1 MVLKALISMTRKKTL
16 EEYRHYMMTISLS
29 FLFVAAS
36 CLRTSFFIKTND
48 FAAGL
53 LLGGGVAGLVVAI
66 YYVTLTRQP
75 NRLKAA
81 YIAAYDERNQL
92 ILRVTALSTLILLFL
107 ENFMLIILY
116 AFIGIVL
123 TYPIVLLI
131 WLYSLFWG
139 FVFFKLIFTRIL

>member
-1 MVLKALISMTRKKTL
+1 MVLKALISLTRKKTL
-16 EEYRHYMMTISLS
+16 EEYRHYMMTVSLS
-29 FLFVAAS
+29 FLFVAAL
-36 CLRTSFFIKTND
+36 CLLISFFIKTND

-53 LLGGGVAGLVVAI
+53 LLGGGVAGLVVAT
-66 YYVTLTRQP
+66 YYLTLTRQP

-81 YIAAYDERNQL
+81 YIAAYDERNQF
-92 ILRVTALSTLILLFL
+92 ILRVTAISTLIFLFL

-116 AFIGIVL
+116 AFMGVVL

-131 WLYSLFWG
+131 WLYSLFLG

>member
-36 CLRTSFFIKTND
+36 CLLTSFFIKTND

-66 YYVTLTRQP
+66 YYVCFD
-75 NRLKAA
+75 KAA
-81 YIAAYDERNQL
+81 DR
-92 ILRVTALSTLILLFL
+92 LSS
-107 ENFMLIILY
+107 LY
-116 AFIGIVL
+116 CR
-123 TYPIVLLI
+123 
-131 WLYSLFWG
+131 
-139 FVFFKLIFTRIL
+139 FTMNAISSSCE

>member
-16 EEYRHYMMTISLS
+16 EEYRHYMMTVSLS

-36 CLRTSFFIKTND
+36 CLLTSFFIKTND

-53 LLGGGVAGLVVAI
+53 LLGGGVAGLVAAI
-66 YYVTLTRQP
+66 YRLILIRQP

-139 FVFFKLIFTRIL
+139 FVFFKLIFKGIL

>member
-1 MVLKALISMTRKKTL
+1 MVLKALISLTRKKTL
-16 EEYRHYMMTISLS
+16 EEYRHYMMTVSLS
-29 FLFVAAS
+29 FLFVAAL
-36 CLRTSFFIKTND
+36 CLLASFFIKTND

-66 YYVTLTRQP
+66 YYLTLTRQP

-92 ILRVTALSTLILLFL
+92 ILRVTAISTLIF
-107 ENFMLIILY
+107 LY
-116 AFIGIVL
+116 AFMGVVL

-131 WLYSLFWG
+131 WLYSLFLG

>member
-1 MVLKALISMTRKKTL
+1 MVLKALISLTRKKTL
-16 EEYRHYMMTISLS
+16 EEYRHYMMTVSLS
-29 FLFVAAS
+29 FLFVAAL
-36 CLRTSFFIKTND
+36 CLLASFFIKTND

-66 YYVTLTRQP
+66 YYLTLTRQP

-81 YIAAYDERNQL
+81 YIAAYDERNQF
-92 ILRVTALSTLILLFL
+92 ILRVTAISTLIFL
-107 ENFMLIILY
+107 Y
-116 AFIGIVL
+116 VFISVVL

>member
-16 EEYRHYMMTISLS
+16 EEYRHYMMTVSLS
-29 FLFVAAS
+29 FLFVAA
-36 CLRTSFFIKTND
+36 LYLLASFFIKTND

-66 YYVTLTRQP
+66 YYLTLTRQP

-92 ILRVTALSTLILLFL
+92 ILRVTALSTLVFLFL
-107 ENFMLIILY
+107 VNFMLIILY

-123 TYPIVLLI
+123 TYPIVLLV
-131 WLYSLFWG
+131 WLYSLFLG

>member
-1 MVLKALISMTRKKTL
+1 MVLKALISLTRKKTL
-16 EEYRHYMMTISLS
+16 EEYRHYMMTVSLS
-29 FLFVAAS
+29 FLFVAAL
-36 CLRTSFFIKTND
+36 CLLASFFIKTND

-66 YYVTLTRQP
+66 YYLTLTRQP

-92 ILRVTALSTLILLFL
+92 ILRVTAISTLIF
-107 ENFMLIILY
+107 LY
-116 AFIGIVL
+116 AFMGVVL

-131 WLYSLFWG
+131 WLYSLFLG
-139 FVFFKLIFTRIL
+139 FVFFKLIFIRIL

>member
-1 MVLKALISMTRKKTL
+1 LVLKALISLTRKKTL
-16 EEYRHYMMTISLS
+16 EEYRHYMMTVSLS
-29 FLFVAAS
+29 FLFVAAL
-36 CLRTSFFIKTND
+36 CLLASFFIKTND

-66 YYVTLTRQP
+66 YYLTLTRQP

-92 ILRVTALSTLILLFL
+92 ILRVTAISTLIF
-107 ENFMLIILY
+107 LY
-116 AFIGIVL
+116 AFMGVVL

-131 WLYSLFWG
+131 WLYSLFLG

>member
-1 MVLKALISMTRKKTL
+1 MVLKALISLTRKKTL
-16 EEYRHYMMTISLS
+16 EEYRHYMMTVSLS
-29 FLFVAAS
+29 FLFVAAL
-36 CLRTSFFIKTND
+36 CLLISFFIKTND

-53 LLGGGVAGLVVAI
+53 LLGGGVAGLVVAT
-66 YYVTLTRQP
+66 YYLTLTRQP

-81 YIAAYDERNQL
+81 YDERNQF
-92 ILRVTALSTLILLFL
+92 ILRVTAISTLIFLFL

-116 AFIGIVL
+116 AFMGVVL

-131 WLYSLFWG
+131 WLYSLFLG

>member
-16 EEYRHYMMTISLS
+16 EEYRHYMMTVSLS

-36 CLRTSFFIKTND
+36 CLLTSFFIKTND

-53 LLGGGVAGLVVAI
+53 LLGGGVAGLVAAI
-66 YYVTLTRQP
+66 YRLILIRQP

-107 ENFMLIILY
+107 ENSTPIILY

>member
-1 MVLKALISMTRKKTL
+1 MVLKALISLTRKKTL
-16 EEYRHYMMTISLS
+16 EEYRHYMMTVSLS
-29 FLFVAAS
+29 FLFVAAL
-36 CLRTSFFIKTND
+36 CLLASFFIKTND

-66 YYVTLTRQP
+66 YYLTLTRQP

-81 YIAAYDERNQL
+81 YIAAYDERNQF
-92 ILRVTALSTLILLFL
+92 ILRVTAISTLIFL
-107 ENFMLIILY
+107 YVFMSV
-116 AFIGIVL
+116 VL

-131 WLYSLFWG
+131 WLYSLFLG

>member
-1 MVLKALISMTRKKTL
+1 MVLKALISLTRKKTL
-16 EEYRHYMMTISLS
+16 EEYRHYMMTVSLS
-29 FLFVAAS
+29 FLFVAAL
-36 CLRTSFFIKTND
+36 CLLTSFFIKTTD

-53 LLGGGVAGLVVAI
+53 LLGGGVAGLVAAI
-66 YYVTLTRQP
+66 YRLILIRQP
-75 NRLKAA
+75 NCLKAA

-116 AFIGIVL
+116 AFMGVVL

-131 WLYSLFWG
+131 WLYSLFLG

>member
-1 MVLKALISMTRKKTL
+1 MVLKALISLTRKKTL
-16 EEYRHYMMTISLS
+16 EEYRHYMMTVSLS
-29 FLFVAAS
+29 FLFVAAL
-36 CLRTSFFIKTND
+36 CLLASFFIKTND

-66 YYVTLTRQP
+66 YYLTLTRQP

-92 ILRVTALSTLILLFL
+92 ILRVTAISTLIF
-107 ENFMLIILY
+107 LY
-116 AFIGIVL
+116 AFMGVVL

-131 WLYSLFWG
+131 WLYGLFLG

>member
-1 MVLKALISMTRKKTL
+1 MA
-16 EEYRHYMMTISLS
+16 
-29 FLFVAAS
+29 
-36 CLRTSFFIKTND
+36 
-48 FAAGL
+48 
-53 LLGGGVAGLVVAI
+53 AI
-66 YYVTLTRQP
+66 YRLILIRQP

>member
-16 EEYRHYMMTISLS
+16 EEYRHYMMTVSLS

-36 CLRTSFFIKTND
+36 CLLTSFFIKTND

-53 LLGGGVAGLVVAI
+53 LLGGGVAGLVAAI
-66 YYVTLTRQP
+66 YRLILIRQP

-107 ENFMLIILY
+107 ENY
-116 AFIGIVL
+116 
-123 TYPIVLLI
+123 
-131 WLYSLFWG
+131 
-139 FVFFKLIFTRIL
+139 

>member
-1 MVLKALISMTRKKTL
+1 MVLKALISLTRKKTL
-16 EEYRHYMMTISLS
+16 EEYRHYMMTVSLS
-29 FLFVAAS
+29 FLFVAAL
-36 CLRTSFFIKTND
+36 CLLILFFIKTND

-53 LLGGGVAGLVVAI
+53 LLGGGVAGLVIAI
-66 YYVTLTRQP
+66 YYLTLTRQP

-92 ILRVTALSTLILLFL
+92 VLRVTAISTLIFLFL

-116 AFIGIVL
+116 AFMGVVL

-131 WLYSLFWG
+131 WLYSLFLG

>member
-1 MVLKALISMTRKKTL
+1 MVLKALISLTRKKTL
-16 EEYRHYMMTISLS
+16 EEYRHYMMTVSLS
-29 FLFVAAS
+29 FLFVAAL
-36 CLRTSFFIKTND
+36 CLLASFFIKTND

-53 LLGGGVAGLVVAI
+53 LLGGGVAGLVVAT
-66 YYVTLTRQP
+66 YYLTLTREP

-92 ILRVTALSTLILLFL
+92 ILRVTAISTLIF
-107 ENFMLIILY
+107 LY
-116 AFIGIVL
+116 AFMGVVL

-131 WLYSLFWG
+131 WLYSLFLG

>member
-16 EEYRHYMMTISLS
+16 EEYRHYMMTVSLS

-36 CLRTSFFIKTND
+36 CLLTSFFIKTND

-53 LLGGGVAGLVVAI
+53 LLGLVAAI
-66 YYVTLTRQP
+66 YRLILIRQP

>member
-1 MVLKALISMTRKKTL
+1 MI
-16 EEYRHYMMTISLS
+16 
-29 FLFVAAS
+29 
-36 CLRTSFFIKTND
+36 SFFIKTND

-53 LLGGGVAGLVVAI
+53 LLGGGVAGLVIAI
-66 YYVTLTRQP
+66 YYLTLTRQP

-92 ILRVTALSTLILLFL
+92 VLRVTAISTLIFLFL

-116 AFIGIVL
+116 AFMGVVL

-131 WLYSLFWG
+131 WLYSLFLG